1 MYYNSSLYFC
11 TYYSFK
17 TQRTRGKIRAR
28 FCIRRW
34 VPGVHTSFLLLLP
47 GCCCCCWYCSSI
59 VVIVIISTIIVPS
72 VQFALAWRKTLS
84 TALYWFSRPCVT
96 AAAAAVHAVITDYH
110 VPPFHSA
117 HPHQAVHFHQ
127 CTAFSLQSLYAT
139 DTWRT
144 QAPTASI
151 AMSPCAPGTSHA
163 VCQATRHFQNSEEL
177 TTLLRNEQRSEH
189 RKDAEERHG
198 QRIDAENIALL

>member
-1 MYYNSSLYFC
+1 MYYNNLLYFC
-11 TYYSFK
+11 TCYSFK
-17 TQRTRGKIRAR
+17 TQRTRGKIQAK
-28 FCIRRW
+28 FCLYAAEFQAS
-34 VPGVHTSFLLLLP
+34 PLLFYYYSL
-47 GCCCCCWYCSSI
+47 
-59 VVIVIISTIIVPS
+59 
-72 VQFALAWRKTLS
+72 
-84 TALYWFSRPCVT
+84 
-96 AAAAAVHAVITDYH
+96 AAAAAADTVVLSSSSSSSAPSSSRPSSSLLHDVKHCQRRSIDFRVRASPQRPPLYTLWSQTITYR
-110 VPPFHSA
+110 HSA